1 MKQSIFV
8 FMRCITGKN
17 GYYLET
23 EAQEALIRS
32 HIRFLQ
38 AAKNYYKCHDCE
50 EYHLT
55 SQGNLNPLLEQPTVK
70 ARIKQEQ
77 QEQEWGG
84 RRAY

>member
-1 MKQSIFV
+1 
-8 FMRCITGKN
+8 MRCPTGKN

-55 SQGNLNPLLEQPTVK
+55 SQGELNFILNDLGIK
-70 ARIKQEQ
+70 ARIKREQ
-77 QEQEWGG
+77 QEQEWRGK
-84 RRAY
+84 R

>member
-1 MKQSIFV
+1 
-8 FMRCITGKN
+8 MRCPTGKN

-38 AAKNYYKCHDCE
+38 AAKNYYKCNDCN

-55 SQGNLNPLLEQPTVK
+55 SQGELNAILNSPEVK
-70 ARIKQEQ
+70 ARIKREKLA
-77 QEQEWGG
+77 QEWSG
-84 RRAY
+84 RRY

>member
-1 MKQSIFV
+1 MTLIIYLCL
-8 FMRCITGKN
+8 MRCPTGKN

-38 AAKNYYKCHDCE
+38 AAKSYYKCRDCG

-55 SQGNLNPLLEQPTVK
+55 SQGELNSILNDAEVK
-70 ARIKQEQ
+70 ARIKREQ

-84 RRAY
+84 RR

>member
-1 MKQSIFV
+1 
-8 FMRCITGKN
+8 MRCPTGKN

-55 SQGNLNPLLEQPTVK
+55 SQGEHNSILNNADVK
-70 ARIKQEQ
+70 ARIKREQ
-77 QEQEWGG
+77 QEQEWSGK
-84 RRAY
+84 R